1 MIDWLIELDHSLF
14 SFLNEIRS
22 PWMDP
27 IQYWISDKYIWIP
40 FYLLLLI
47 GAFKLYKK
55 KAWLVVV
62 FIIAVIAAS
71 DQTSQAFKYGFKRY
85 RPCRTES
92 AHTPK
97 PHIINNHCG
106 GKYSFFSAHAAN
118 SFGVAAFVGSILLP
132 LLSWVRIALLLWA
145 LIVSYSRI
153 YLGVH
158 YPADITLGALFGLFY
173 GFLFYRLFLYVLRRF
188 YPTYKV
194 NFTSQR

>member
-1 MIDWLIELDHSLF
+1 MIDWLIELDHHLF
-14 SFLNEIRS
+14 SFLNEITA

-27 IQYWISDKYIWIP
+27 IQSWISNKYVWIP
-40 FYLLLLI
+40 FYLLLLL

-55 KAWLVVV
+55 KVWLVVV

-85 RPCRTES
+85 RPCRGES
-92 AHTPK
+92 THMPK
-97 PHIINNHCG
+97 PNLVDNQCG

-118 SFGVAAFVGSILLP
+118 SFGIATFVGSILIP
-132 LLSWVRIALLLWA
+132 LLSWARIALLIWA

-158 YPADITLGALFGLFY
+158 YPADITLGAIFGVLY
-173 GFLFYRLFLYVLRRF
+173 GCLFYRLFVYTIKRF
-188 YPTYKV
+188 YSSNPT
-194 NFTSQR
+194 